1 MTDRPTLTLA
11 FLSYA
16 PASAAQVL
24 EQIAP
29 EQAAAFLGE
38 IPARIA
44 APAVSHMSAWA
55 ASRCLVL
62 LTPDQ
67 AAAVLQNLA
76 FHESAGLLRLI
87 RVQHHAA
94 ILDALPAR
102 MARRL
107 RGTLTYAANSV
118 GAWIDPEIPSFSEEA
133 TVAEAVRFVADKAVA
148 SHVFLHL
155 QESGRFA
162 GAVPVTAL
170 MRSEAAHRLADL
182 PIVHVRP
189 VSHRATLSSA
199 ASLNEWDEFL
209 VLPVAGRNYGLVGGL
224 SRGALRKGLQE
235 HRDAGEAIPGSIT
248 GYMLSALATT
258 CAGLLHATADPEE
271 RYDA

>member
-29 EQAAAFLGE
+29 EQAAAFLEE
-38 IPARIA
+38 IPARVA
-44 APAVSHMSAWA
+44 APAVAHMSAWA
-55 ASRCLVL
+55 GSRCIVL
-62 LTPDQ
+62 LTPHQ
-67 AAAVLQNLA
+67 AAAVLQHLP

-87 RVQHHAA
+87 KVQHHAA

-133 TVAEAVRFVADKAVA
+133 SVADAMRFVADKAAA
-148 SHVFLHL
+148 SHVFLHFP
-155 QESGRFA
+155 ESGRFA
-162 GAVPVTAL
+162 GAVSVTAL
-170 MRSEAAHRLADL
+170 MRSEAARQLADL
-182 PIVHVRP
+182 PIVRVRP
-189 VSHRATLSSA
+189 LSHRATLSSA

-209 VLPVAGRNYGLVGGL
+209 MLPVAGRNYSLVGGL
-224 SRGALRKGLQE
+224 SRGGLRKGLQE
-235 HRDAGEAIPGSIT
+235 HRNAGEVIPGSIT
-248 GYMLSALATT
+248 GHMLSALATT
-258 CAGLLHATADPEE
+258 CAGLLHATADSEE
-271 RYDA
+271 RSDA